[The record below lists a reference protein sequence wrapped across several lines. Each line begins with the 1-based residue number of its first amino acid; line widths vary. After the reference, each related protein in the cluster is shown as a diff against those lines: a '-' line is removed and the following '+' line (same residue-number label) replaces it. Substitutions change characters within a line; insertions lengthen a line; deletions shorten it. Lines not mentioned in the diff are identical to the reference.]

1 MTECEAQGHC
11 NKVFI
16 EGTGLLF
23 GLPLDCLIGT
33 EELPCATFTEY
44 ERNAHHQTWIHR
56 EMTSHASVRPY
67 CEYLQAAVVIEHDV
81 SLSGSHDQHV
91 NKIHLPVEHAQSS
104 ALMG

>member
-1 MTECEAQGHC
+1 
-11 NKVFI
+11 
-16 EGTGLLF
+16 
-23 GLPLDCLIGT
+23 
-33 EELPCATFTEY
+33 
-44 ERNAHHQTWIHR
+44 
-56 EMTSHASVRPY
+56 MTSHASVRPY